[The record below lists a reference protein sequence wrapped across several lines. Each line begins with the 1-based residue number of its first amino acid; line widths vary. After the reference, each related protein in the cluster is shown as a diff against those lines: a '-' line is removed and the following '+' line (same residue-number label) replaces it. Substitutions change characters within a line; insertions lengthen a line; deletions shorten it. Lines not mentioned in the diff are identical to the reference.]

1 MTRAA
6 LAALIIATTAVAA
19 GGGDDHS
26 SDLRVVRP
34 VDGGVRGPV
43 EAANL
48 YLPFAVHRGGDY
60 SLRIPF
66 LARDGVAEPEPVAT
80 PVATPEPTV
89 VVVEPPVL
97 TIPEIICSP
106 EFTWPCDEALS
117 VAWCESRYRP
127 WEVNDV
133 SGTLGLFQMNPS
145 YHTWRFF
152 GGDWAD
158 PWVNTRA
165 AYSLWLEDWWNQWTC
180 SPYGWHP

>member
-1 MTRAA
+1 MKLA

-19 GGGDDHS
+19 GGGDGTPSHI
-26 SDLRVVRP
+26 REQ
-34 VDGGVRGPV
+34 GGVENRDGLLRTLRTDTPGISG
-43 EAANL
+43 
-48 YLPFAVHRGGDY
+48 PFA
-60 SLRIPF
+60 LRIPF
-66 LARDGVAEPEPVAT
+66 LARDGVAEPVA
-80 PVATPEPTV
+80 VATPEPTV
-89 VVVEPPVL
+89 VVQEPPVL

-106 EFTWPCDEALS
+106 EFSWPCDEALS
-117 VAWCESRYRP
+117 IAWCESRYRP

-133 SGTLGLFQMNPS
+133 SGTLGLFQMNPK
-145 YHTWRFF
+145 YHAWRFF